1 MIKSFQQ
8 SSNMPIEGQRYTREQ
23 IAAAHGG
30 SPIEFLPSVSG
41 RVVCACLRTDPAYNP
56 EAPRVILPGRG
67 RRREQTAAVL
77 RRQRDAIPIYIK
89 QVPNAW
95 KFVGFY
101 EVENSTQARAEI
113 ARYEKQTRRG
123 VTSVIYMRKVRG

>member
-1 MIKSFQQ
+1 
-8 SSNMPIEGQRYTREQ
+8 MPIEGQRYTREQ

-67 RRREQTAAVL
+67 RRREQAAAVL
-77 RRQRDAIPIYIK
+77 RRQRDAIPIHIK

-113 ARYEKQTRRG
+113 DRYEKQTRRG